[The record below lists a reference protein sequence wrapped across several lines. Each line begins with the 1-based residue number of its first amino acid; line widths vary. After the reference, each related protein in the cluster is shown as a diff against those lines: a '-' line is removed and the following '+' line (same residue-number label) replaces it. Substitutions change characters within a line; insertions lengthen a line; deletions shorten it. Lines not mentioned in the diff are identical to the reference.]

1 MLHPALARALA
12 TARVEDQ
19 LRAAARWRTIRLA
32 RRARATRGGDLQSP
46 YSDPRRLDYV
56 DRARQARG
64 MTRTEIPQA
73 AVWPCQ
79 SVLDVRSG
87 PRAGIDRASSK
98 AQPASSDTRTSRGSE

>member
-12 TARVEDQ
+12 TAHIEDQ

-56 DRARQARG
+56 DCAR
-64 MTRTEIPQA
+64 P
-73 AVWPCQ
+73 
-79 SVLDVRSG
+79 G
-87 PRAGIDRASSK
+87 PTA
-98 AQPASSDTRTSRGSE
+98 